1 MILEHPLHACLR
13 RIVAKYN
20 GKFHED
26 FLREFTIEVAK
37 LQPDEDLAVAFVEP
51 IAAKLPRPRPPQPTE
66 VRDLIRG
73 AHQIISGEKKSRPR
87 PGKDA
92 SPDRSMRSRFAGKP
106 GALEQLRLT
115 SDLRH
120 FTAGQV
126 LLHLFHQ
133 DERICLTR
141 TKEGAEFATTEE
153 WAGRPDLPGYQFI
166 LPSPVRPQSV
176 ARSAGDVPA
185 RRYFVHECDEREDG
199 PDAQVG
205 YIRTL
210 ENFCRLK
217 MVVFSAGK
225 SLHAWFDAE
234 PRMENEFYA
243 TSISLGGDPSMAY
256 ATQICRLPL
265 GNRPPS
271 PSGGGLQTLEYL
283 RPLDA

>member
-73 AHQIISGEKKSRPR
+73 AYQIISGEKKSRPR

-126 LLHLFHQ
+126 LLSLFHQ

-141 TKEGAEFATTEE
+141 TKDGAEFATIPGVEATLKPTTEYLK
-153 WAGRPDLPGYQFI
+153 DI
-166 LPSPVRPQSV
+166 
-176 ARSAGDVPA
+176 
-185 RRYFVHECDEREDG
+185 DG
-199 PDAQVG
+199 PLAVIAEQLSPDELSRVLNNPKPAPRQFLIPEIKKLAKQG
-205 YIRTL
+205 G
-210 ENFCRLK
+210 
-217 MVVFSAGK
+217 VFKSA
-225 SLHAWFDAE
+225 
-234 PRMENEFYA
+234 
-243 TSISLGGDPSMAY
+243 
-256 ATQICRLPL
+256 
-265 GNRPPS
+265 
-271 PSGGGLQTLEYL
+271 
-283 RPLDA
+283 LDAATLSLPPRLRIRSVE